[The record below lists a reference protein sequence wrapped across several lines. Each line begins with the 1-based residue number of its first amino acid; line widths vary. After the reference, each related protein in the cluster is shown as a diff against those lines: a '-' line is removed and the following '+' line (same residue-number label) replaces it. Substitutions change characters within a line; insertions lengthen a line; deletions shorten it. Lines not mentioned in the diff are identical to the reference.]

1 MQEQLKDAE
10 RGLHLHFSPGTRSR
24 IVFGDRRPTGACTLR
39 PRTRSNRITRF
50 RRLGTLFITP
60 TCPADYADAERE
72 RDDGMATAT
81 ASTST
86 APYAPST
93 TSGAGVPRTQL
104 PVDPHT
110 LTRYLR
116 SRQLAALRGLYE
128 YKTLA
133 VAQQIEQHAAS
144 LRGRHGRARRRRGS
158 SPLEERDLDAED
170 EEDDLEV
177 RKRMRYDPAAD
188 LDEGGVTAPAR
199 ATATAAAA
207 GDESAPASGASTP
220 LLPGTRSSSQRAVAP
235 PATATSTRGVAAE
248 AAEGAVDPV
257 HVYDYVFDL
266 APDSSSDAYYHGAH
280 PPPPARVVR
289 TVLRATQRKPF
300 VDPAG
305 FSTAQ
310 LEALTTKLWDEE
322 GKGLSIFFGESS
334 SSSAAAGGQKRKGG
348 GGGGGQ
354 PLSRDQE
361 RYQREVNAEAQ
372 DEWEMAVIAGFSA
385 RCDQQIEQNL
395 RRRPITARE
404 MQAQARQQ
412 QQQQGPPS
420 AGSMPGQPISMQ
432 PQPAPLVSS
441 SEPSTSGAP
450 VSAPAGPTSAPA
462 SAPAPAPAPASVPPP
477 PLSSYAALPSSVGY
491 GMTAAVDYATQH
503 QRAAEAR
510 YGMQGATT
518 GGSAGVGGAGG
529 AAGWRW

>member
-1 MQEQLKDAE
+1 
-10 RGLHLHFSPGTRSR
+10 
-24 IVFGDRRPTGACTLR
+24 
-39 PRTRSNRITRF
+39 
-50 RRLGTLFITP
+50 
-60 TCPADYADAERE
+60 
-72 RDDGMATAT
+72 MATAT

-86 APYAPST
+86 TPYASSTT
-93 TSGAGVPRTQL
+93 TSGGGGGVPPTQL

-188 LDEGGVTAPAR
+188 ADDGAR
-199 ATATAAAA
+199 TATATAT

-220 LLPGTRSSSQRAVAP
+220 LLPGTRSSSQRAALP
-235 PATATSTRGVAAE
+235 TAAATSTRGVVAAE

-280 PPPPARVVR
+280 PAPPARVVR

-305 FSTAQ
+305 LSTAQ

-334 SSSAAAGGQKRKGG
+334 SSSSEAAAAASGGQKRK

-372 DEWEMAVIAGFSA
+372 DEWEMSVIAGFSA
-385 RCDQQIEQNL
+385 RCDQQIEHKL

-404 MQAQARQQ
+404 MQAQVQAQQQQQ

-420 AGSMPGQPISMQ
+420 AGSMMPAAQPASMQQQQ
-432 PQPAPLVSS
+432 PQPAPVSS
-441 SEPSTSGAP
+441 SSPSTSGAP
-450 VSAPAGPTSAPA
+450 VSAPTGPTTSAPV
-462 SAPAPAPAPASVPPP
+462 SAPAPAPAAASVPAPP
-477 PLSSYAALPSSVGY
+477 PPPPPPPSAYAALPSSVGY
-491 GMTAAVDYATQH
+491 GITAAVDYATQH

-510 YGMQGATT
+510 YGTQGA
-518 GGSAGVGGAGG
+518 SGAGG

>member
-1 MQEQLKDAE
+1 
-10 RGLHLHFSPGTRSR
+10 
-24 IVFGDRRPTGACTLR
+24 
-39 PRTRSNRITRF
+39 
-50 RRLGTLFITP
+50 
-60 TCPADYADAERE
+60 
-72 RDDGMATAT
+72 MATAT

-86 APYAPST
+86 TPYAHST
-93 TSGAGVPRTQL
+93 TATSGAGVPPTQL

-188 LDEGGVTAPAR
+188 VDEGARAAP
-199 ATATAAAA
+199 ATAT

-220 LLPGTRSSSQRAVAP
+220 MLPGTRSSSQRAAVPTA
-235 PATATSTRGVAAE
+235 AATSTRSV

-305 FSTAQ
+305 LSTAQ

-322 GKGLSIFFGESS
+322 GKGLSIFFGEASLS
-334 SSSAAAGGQKRKGG
+334 GGAAAGQKRK
-348 GGGGGQ
+348 GGGGQ

-404 MQAQARQQ
+404 MQAQAQVQQQ

-420 AGSMPGQPISMQ
+420 AGSMPGQPSSTQQQQQ

-441 SEPSTSGAP
+441 SSPSTSGAP
-450 VSAPAGPTSAPA
+450 VSAPAGPTSAPVSA
-462 SAPAPAPAPASVPPP
+462 PAPAPAPAPASVPAPP

-510 YGMQGATT
+510 YGTQGAP
-518 GGSAGVGGAGG
+518 GGAAAGVGGAGG